1 MQRTLFE
8 EVCLVANEQ
17 FRILSGN
24 QYTLTLEQEEG
35 GVSKRRGSGLDIYVL
50 DSNGYTRPV
59 QTLSGGEQ
67 FIAALSLALA
77 LAEVVQRHSGG
88 IELPCLFI
96 DEGFGGLDLESLDR
110 AIDVLGKIQATG
122 RTIGIITHVQMMQDQ
137 LPIGIRVKKSDR
149 GSTLEVLAS

>member
-1 MQRTLFE
+1 M
-8 EVCLVANEQ
+8 
-17 FRILSGN
+17 
-24 QYTLTLEQEEG
+24 TLEQEEG

-77 LAEVVQRHSGG
+77 LAEVVQRHAGG
-88 IELPCLFI
+88 IDLPCLFI

-137 LPIGIRVKKSDR
+137 LPIGIRVNKSDR